1 MSFAFLSPEWIEA
14 AREIRERYSSQ
25 TAPIEVAVRVNQVV
39 TEVPFGDGEL
49 HAHIDTSSG
58 DVDLELGHLDQPD
71 ATITLSYET
80 ARALL
85 VERDPA
91 KVMQAFMSG
100 GIQVEGDL
108 MKVMAMQASTPQDDL
123 ALQVAEEI
131 FAITD
136 LD

>member
-1 MSFAFLSPEWIEA
+1 VSFAFLSPEWIEA

-131 FAITD
+131 LAITD

>member
-39 TEVPFGDGEL
+39 TDVPFGDGEL

-58 DVDLELGHLDQPD
+58 DVDLELGHLDEPD

-100 GIQVEGDL
+100 GIQVDGDL

-131 FAITD
+131 LAITD

>member
-1 MSFAFLSPEWIEA
+1 VSFAFLSPEWIEA

-39 TEVPFGDGEL
+39 TDVPFGDGEL

-58 DVDLELGHLDQPD
+58 DVDLELGHLDEPD

-100 GIQVEGDL
+100 GIHVDGDL

-131 FAITD
+131 LAITD